1 MMMVAL
7 ILVGY
12 ILGSIP
18 TGYITVRWMTG
29 KDVRTIQSGRTGG
42 TNAMRVAGL
51 KAGLITAFGDISKA
65 IVAVWLARLIYPG
78 VPLLHV
84 AVGLAAVIGHNY
96 SLFLI
101 ERKDG
106 GLVFSGGAGG
116 APTVGAAVGLWAPI
130 GLIMI
135 PVGALIL
142 YLIGYAS
149 VTTMTAGVTATI
161 VFLLRGLAGV
171 DPMVYLLFGLCA
183 ELLLLWSLRPNI
195 KRLLAGEER
204 LVGLRAQKLKEQ
216 EAV

>member
-1 MMMVAL
+1 MMMAL

-18 TGYITVRWMTG
+18 TGYITVRIMTG
-29 KDVRTIQSGRTGG
+29 RDVRTIQSGPTGG
-42 TNAMRVAGL
+42 TNAMRGAGI
-51 KAGLITAFGDISKA
+51 KAGLITAFGDVSKA
-65 IVAVWLARLIYPG
+65 IIAVWLAKLFFPE

-84 AVGLAAVIGHNY
+84 LVGLAAVIGHNY

-106 GLVFSGGAGG
+106 TLKFGGGAGG

-142 YLIGYAS
+142 FLVGYAS
-149 VTTMTAGVTATI
+149 VTTMTAGITATI
-161 VFLLRGLAGV
+161 VFLLRGLAGA

-183 ELLLLWSLRPNI
+183 EILLLWALRPNI
-195 KRLLAGEER
+195 KRLIAGEER
-204 LVGLRAQKLKEQ
+204 LVGLRAKNFEGHK
-216 EAV
+216 ASH